1 MKSKVLLFVLALIMT
16 QTSIGQFS
24 RINTGLKTQATVPY
38 AWKASLEKSRLL
50 NSLEENF
57 DGYSDFT
64 LDFSPWTTADVDGSA
79 TYGIL
84 DHTFPNSEAAMAYIV
99 FNPSTVEP
107 SMGADPAIQPHSG
120 SKFAACFAAISPPNN
135 DWIITPSISL
145 GTNSNL
151 SFWVKSYTA
160 QYGLERY
167 KVGVSTTNN
176 DPASFTI
183 ISGSNDLEAPATAW
197 QQKQFDLSAYDGMD
211 VYIGIQ
217 CVSNDAFIFML
228 DDVVVTSEAATE
240 NTLYGQVTDA
250 LTGDPIPDALVTVA
264 GISDYSDAE
273 GNYSITGIPAGTL
286 NANFTAT
293 PTTGPAP
300 LAVQF
305 TDLSSEGTQTVTASH
320 EGYVTYTNSQVV
332 IPDGG
337 SLELAISL
345 SPTLATGQMR
355 FVLTWG
361 ESPSDLDSHLKT
373 PSIEGN
379 TYHVFYSQQGS
390 ADSPPYAILDI
401 DDITSYGPE
410 TTTIYNLFTG
420 EYHYYIYNYSGNPE
434 ITTSGAVVQI
444 FNDNGLLHNLQI
456 PTVGEGR
463 YWDICT
469 VNGATGAVNIIN
481 TITSIEPGDKSFDL
495 MPPKK
500 PQHKRDIVS
509 WDWNF
514 GDGTT
519 TTLQNPSHTYTS
531 DGTYTVSLTISDG
544 TSSNTETKTQY
555 IIVGDGG
562 GGTSTLSGLVTDAIT
577 GEPVPD
583 ALVSV
588 AGLSDYTDANG
599 NYSITGIPA
608 GTLNANFTG
617 TPTTGTAPLA
627 VQFTDLSSEGTHTVT
642 ASHEGYTTYTNSQV
656 VIPDGG
662 SLELAISLS
671 PNLATGQMRFVL
683 TWGVL
688 PEDIDSHLKTPPIDG
703 NSYHVYYSSQGSA
716 DSPPYA
722 VLDIDDTDSYGP
734 ETTTIYT
741 LYPGEYHYYIY
752 NYDQEPEITTSGAV
766 VQIFN
771 DNGLLYNLQIPTAG
785 EGLYWDV
792 CTVNGST
799 GAVNV
804 INHIT
809 DTEPGGRSFDPMPPK
824 MTQANREII
833 SWDWNFG
840 DGTSSTLQNPSHTYN
855 SNGTYTVS
863 LTVNDG
869 SASKTETKTNMIIV
883 GPDGINE
890 VKDNSVKMY
899 PNPVKDYLSMEAESV
914 ILKAEFYS
922 LNGQRIASQAN
933 GTKSLLMD
941 VSALTPGTYVVIITT
956 EKGIRQLKFN
966 KAL

>member
-1 MKSKVLLFVLALIMT
+1 MKFKNVLFIFAIILS
-16 QTSIGQFS
+16 QTAFGQFNRS
-24 RINTGLKTQATVPY
+24 STGQNTGITPYEWKTNPH
-38 AWKASLEKSRLL
+38 EIRML
-50 NSLEENF
+50 NSLEEDF
-57 DGYSDFT
+57 EGYADFT
-64 LDFSPWTTADVDGSA
+64 LNFSPWSVADVDGSA
-79 TYGIL
+79 TYGIQ
-84 DHTFPNSEAAMAYIV
+84 DHTFPNNNAAMAYIV
-99 FNPSTVEP
+99 FNPATVEP
-107 SMGADPAIQPHSG
+107 SMVTDPSIQPHSG
-120 SKFAACFAAISPPNN
+120 SKFAACFAATTPPNN
-135 DWIITPSISL
+135 DWIISPSISL
-145 GTNSNL
+145 GTSSNL

-160 QYGLERY
+160 DYGLERY
-167 KVGVSTTNN
+167 NVGISTTNN

-183 ISGSNDLEAPATAW
+183 ISGSNYLEAPANAW

-211 VYIGIQ
+211 VYVGIQ

-240 NTLYGQVTDA
+240 NTLFGQVTDA
-250 LTGDPIPDALVTVA
+250 LTGAPIPNALVTVA
-264 GISDYSDAE
+264 GLSDYSDAE

-293 PTTGPAP
+293 PTSGPAP

-320 EGYVTYTNSQVV
+320 EGYVTYTNNQVV

-345 SPTLATGQMR
+345 SPTLSTGQMR

-361 ESPSDLDSHLKT
+361 ASPSDLDSHLKT

-379 TYHVFYSQQGS
+379 TYHVYYDDKGS
-390 ADSPPYAILDI
+390 ADSPPYALLDI

-444 FNDNGLLHNLQI
+444 FNDNGLIHNLQI

-469 VNGATGAVNIIN
+469 VNGSTGAVNIIN
-481 TITSIEPGDKSFDL
+481 TITSIEPGGKSFDV

-500 PQHKRDIVS
+500 PQHEREIVS

-544 TSSNTETKTQY
+544 VSSNTETKTQY

-562 GGTSTLSGLVTDAIT
+562 GGTATLTGLVTDALT

-588 AGLSDYTDANG
+588 AGLTDYTDAEG

-617 TPTTGTAPLA
+617 TPTTGTSPLA
-627 VQFTDLSSEGTHTVT
+627 VQFTDLSSESSHTVT
-642 ASHEGYTTYTNSQV
+642 ASHDGYTTYTNSQV

-683 TWGVL
+683 SWGESPSDL
-688 PEDIDSHLKTPPIDG
+688 DSHLKTPSIEG
-703 NSYHVYYSSQGSA
+703 NTYHVYYDEKGA
-716 DSPPYA
+716 VDSPPYA
-722 VLDIDDTDSYGP
+722 LLDIDDITSYGP
-734 ETTTIYT
+734 ETTTIYE
-741 LYPGEYHYYIY
+741 LFSGEYHYYIY
-752 NYDQEPEITTSGAV
+752 NYSEFPDIITSGAV

-771 DNGLLYNLQIPTAG
+771 DNGLLHNLQIPTVG
-785 EGLYWDV
+785 EGLYWDI
-792 CTVNGST
+792 CTVNGAT
-799 GAVNV
+799 GAVNI
-804 INHIT
+804 INTIT
-809 DTEPGGRSFDPMPPK
+809 DMEPGGRSFDPMPPK
-824 MTQANREII
+824 LPPTNREII
-833 SWDWNFG
+833 SWNWNFG

-855 SNGTYTVS
+855 SNGSYTVS

-869 SASKTETKTNMIIV
+869 TTSNTETKTDMIIV

-890 VKDNSVKMY
+890 VYDNTVKMY

-914 ILKAEFYS
+914 ILNAVVYN
-922 LNGQRIASQAN
+922 LNGQRIVSGAN
-933 GTKSLLMD
+933 STKSFQMD
-941 VSALTPGTYVVIITT
+941 VSELAPGTYVVIITT

-966 KAL
+966 KTL

>member
-1 MKSKVLLFVLALIMT
+1 MKLKVLLFVLALIMT

-38 AWKASLEKSRLL
+38 AWKASLEESRLL

-79 TYGIL
+79 TYVIQ
-84 DHTFPNSEAAMAYIV
+84 DHTFPNSGAAMAYII
-99 FNPSTVEP
+99 FNPASVEP
-107 SMGADPAIQPHSG
+107 SMAADAAIQPHSG
-120 SKFAACFAAISPPNN
+120 SKFAACFASTAPPNN

-151 SFWVKSYTA
+151 SFWVKSYTDL
-160 QYGLERY
+160 YGLERY

-228 DDVVVTSEAATE
+228 DDVAVTSEAATE

-420 EYHYYIYNYSGNPE
+420 EYHYYIYNYSGSPD
-434 ITTSGAVVQI
+434 IITSGAVVQI

-456 PTVGEGR
+456 PTVGEGL

-481 TITSIEPGDKSFDL
+481 TISSIEPGDKSFDL

-617 TPTTGTAPLA
+617 TPTIGTAPLA

-683 TWGVL
+683 SWGEL
-688 PEDIDSHLKTPPIDG
+688 PYDLDSHLKTPSIEG
-703 NSYHVYYSSQGSA
+703 NTYHVYYSQQGSA

-722 VLDIDDTDSYGP
+722 ILDIDDITSYGP
-734 ETTTIYT
+734 ETTTIYN
-741 LYPGEYHYYIY
+741 LYTGEYHYYIY
-752 NYDQEPEITTSGAV
+752 NYSQSPEITTSGAV

-771 DNGLLYNLQIPTAG
+771 DNGLLYNLQIPTVG

-799 GAVNV
+799 GAVNI
-804 INHIT
+804 INNIT
-809 DTEPGGRSFDPMPPK
+809 DTEPGGRSLDPMPPK
-824 MTQANREII
+824 MTQINREII
-833 SWDWNFG
+833 SWDWSFG

-855 SNGTYTVS
+855 SNGSYTVS
-863 LTVNDG
+863 LTVDDG
-869 SASKTETKTNMIIV
+869 STSKTETKTNMIIV

-890 VKDNSVKMY
+890 VIDNSVKMY

-914 ILKAEFYS
+914 ILNAVVYS
-922 LNGQRIASQAN
+922 LNGQRIISQVN
-933 GTKSLLMD
+933 GTKSLQMD

-956 EKGIRQLKFN
+956 EKGIRQMKFN

>member
-1 MKSKVLLFVLALIMT
+1 MKFKNVLFIFAIILS
-16 QTSIGQFS
+16 QTAFGQFNRS
-24 RINTGLKTQATVPY
+24 STGQNTGITPYEWKTNPH
-38 AWKASLEKSRLL
+38 EIRML
-50 NSLEENF
+50 NSLEEDF
-57 DGYSDFT
+57 EGYADFT
-64 LDFSPWTTADVDGSA
+64 LNFSPWSVADVDGSA
-79 TYGIL
+79 TYGIQ
-84 DHTFPNSEAAMAYIV
+84 DHTFPNNNAAMAYIV
-99 FNPSTVEP
+99 FNPATVEP
-107 SMGADPAIQPHSG
+107 SMVTDPSIQPHSG
-120 SKFAACFAAISPPNN
+120 SKFAACFAATTPPNN
-135 DWIITPSISL
+135 DWIISPSISL
-145 GTNSNL
+145 GTSSNL

-160 QYGLERY
+160 DYGLERY
-167 KVGVSTTNN
+167 NVGISTTNN

-183 ISGSNDLEAPATAW
+183 ISGSNYLEAPANAW

-211 VYIGIQ
+211 VYVGIQ

-240 NTLYGQVTDA
+240 NTLFGQVTDA
-250 LTGDPIPDALVTVA
+250 LTGAPIPNALVTVA
-264 GISDYSDAE
+264 GLSDYSDAE

-293 PTTGPAP
+293 PTSGPAP

-320 EGYVTYTNSQVV
+320 EGYVTYTNNQVV

-345 SPTLATGQMR
+345 SPTLSTGQMR

-361 ESPSDLDSHLKT
+361 ASPSDLDSHLKT

-379 TYHVFYSQQGS
+379 TYHVYYDDKGS
-390 ADSPPYAILDI
+390 ADSPPYALLDI

-410 TTTIYNLFTG
+410 TTTIYNLYTG

-444 FNDNGLLHNLQI
+444 FNDNGLIHNLQI

-469 VNGATGAVNIIN
+469 VNGSTGAVNIIN
-481 TITSIEPGDKSFDL
+481 TITSIEPGGKSFDV

-500 PQHKRDIVS
+500 PQHEREIVS

-544 TSSNTETKTQY
+544 VSSNTETKTQY

-562 GGTSTLSGLVTDAIT
+562 GGTATLTGLVTDALT

-588 AGLSDYTDANG
+588 AGLTDYTDAEG

-617 TPTTGTAPLA
+617 TPTTGTSPLA
-627 VQFTDLSSEGTHTVT
+627 VQFTDLSSESSHTVT
-642 ASHEGYTTYTNSQV
+642 ASHDGYTTYTNSQV

-683 TWGVL
+683 SWGESPSDL
-688 PEDIDSHLKTPPIDG
+688 DSHLKTPSIEG
-703 NSYHVYYSSQGSA
+703 NTYHVYYDEKGA
-716 DSPPYA
+716 VDSPPYA
-722 VLDIDDTDSYGP
+722 LLDIDDITSYGP
-734 ETTTIYT
+734 ETTTIYE
-741 LYPGEYHYYIY
+741 LFSGEYHYYIY
-752 NYDQEPEITTSGAV
+752 NYSEFPDIITSGAV

-771 DNGLLYNLQIPTAG
+771 DNGLLHNLQIPTVG
-785 EGLYWDV
+785 EGLYWDI
-792 CTVNGST
+792 CTVNGAT
-799 GAVNV
+799 GAVNI
-804 INHIT
+804 INTIT
-809 DTEPGGRSFDPMPPK
+809 DMEPGGRSFDPMPPK
-824 MTQANREII
+824 LPPTNREII
-833 SWDWNFG
+833 SWNWNFG

-855 SNGTYTVS
+855 SNGSYTVS

-869 SASKTETKTNMIIV
+869 TTSNTETKTDMIIV

-890 VKDNSVKMY
+890 VYDNTVKMY

-914 ILKAEFYS
+914 ILNAVVYN
-922 LNGQRIASQAN
+922 LNGQRIVSGAN
-933 GTKSLLMD
+933 STKSFQMD
-941 VSALTPGTYVVIITT
+941 VSELAPGTYVVIITT

-966 KAL
+966 KTL